1 MDEVS
6 LDILDS
12 GTIHARAEVGR
23 QLCKV
28 GTLDHLPRLLRA
40 AREDGSPGVRL
51 YAVCAVADILSRHRV
66 GPNAEL
72 LTPEAREKLFV
83 EARGIDPGF
92 NAGVFSVLANLG
104 LPLAARRILV
114 GVRDPRLDVR
124 TGALVGL
131 TRYLT
136 SADGANDLATRAEL
150 VSMLE
155 DARVRPDALAR
166 VTKLAACCGWQ
177 EARKPIERLL
187 GREDQVAES
196 AQQALDWLTAAAEAA
211 PLFGVWVSDGRDA
224 TEIRPAV
231 GALSALVISRDQ
243 LIEITGATAKATSL
257 TRVEPTRLVHKGGA
271 TSDLRRMVLTAP
283 ETEREGPAFQL
294 RQVTWF
300 AATTAETH
308 AAIDVLVDAHPPV
321 NLTADTLAVI
331 RQAVGDG
338 AGGRRAV
345 AQLDLRTGRY
355 AEAKDA
361 LEQLI
366 DGKRPTPELW
376 LWLGI
381 AKEALGDVEGA
392 RAAWVEVTQRASKK
406 SPALADALRRLGNTA
421 DPNTPPS

>member
-177 EARKPIERLL
+177 EAR
-187 GREDQVAES
+187 
-196 AQQALDWLTAAAEAA
+196 
-211 PLFGVWVSDGRDA
+211 
-224 TEIRPAV
+224 
-231 GALSALVISRDQ
+231 
-243 LIEITGATAKATSL
+243 
-257 TRVEPTRLVHKGGA
+257 
-271 TSDLRRMVLTAP
+271 
-283 ETEREGPAFQL
+283 
-294 RQVTWF
+294 
-300 AATTAETH
+300 
-308 AAIDVLVDAHPPV
+308 
-321 NLTADTLAVI
+321 
-331 RQAVGDG
+331 
-338 AGGRRAV
+338 
-345 AQLDLRTGRY
+345 
-355 AEAKDA
+355 
-361 LEQLI
+361 
-366 DGKRPTPELW
+366 
-376 LWLGI
+376 
-381 AKEALGDVEGA
+381 
-392 RAAWVEVTQRASKK
+392 
-406 SPALADALRRLGNTA
+406 
-421 DPNTPPS
+421 

>member
-1 MDEVS
+1 MEEVS
-6 LDILDS
+6 LDVLDT
-12 GTIHARAEVGR
+12 GAIHARAEVGR
-23 QLCKV
+23 QLCKT

-66 GPNAEL
+66 GPSAEL
-72 LTPEAREKLFV
+72 LTPEARERIFV

-104 LPLAARRILV
+104 LPAAARRILV

-131 TRYLT
+131 TRYIT
-136 SADGANDLATRAEL
+136 SADGANDLSTRAEL

-155 DARVRPDALAR
+155 DGRVRPDALAR
-166 VTKLAACCGWQ
+166 LTKLAARCGWQ

-187 GREDQVAES
+187 GREDQVSEA
-196 AQQALDWLTAAAEAA
+196 AQQALAWLTAAADPA

-224 TEIRPAV
+224 TEIRPAL

-243 LIEITGATAKATSL
+243 LIEIGGTTAKATAL
-257 TRVEPTRLVHKGGA
+257 ARVEATRLAFRGGA
-271 TSDLRRMVLTAP
+271 ALELRRMVLSAP
-283 ETEREGPAFQL
+283 ETEREGPALQL

-300 AATTAETH
+300 SATTAETH

-321 NLTADTLAVI
+321 NLTADTLAVV
-331 RQAVGDG
+331 REAVGDG
-338 AGGRRAV
+338 AGGRRAI

-355 AEAKDA
+355 AEAKEA

-366 DGKRPTPELW
+366 EGKRPTPELW

-392 RAAWVEVTQRASKK
+392 RAAWQEVTQRATKR
-406 SPALADALRRLGNTA
+406 SPALADALRRLGA
-421 DPNTPPS
+421 SAEPPPSS